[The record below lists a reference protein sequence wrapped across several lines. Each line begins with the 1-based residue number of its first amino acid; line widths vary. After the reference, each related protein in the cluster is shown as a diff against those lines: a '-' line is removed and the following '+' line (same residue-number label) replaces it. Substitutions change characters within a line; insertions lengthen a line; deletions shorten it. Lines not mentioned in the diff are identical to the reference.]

1 MPPGWRPLHDYA
13 CLFTVFQSSHA
24 CTSGAWEP
32 PLQAFLCSSPP
43 NVLLPQTCVLSSTS
57 CSLHS
62 SRTSRFFSMQVVVL
76 PLPLLGALHDLRF
89 STCLH
94 PVSLLLLRLFPPCAL
109 TRSSLP
115 TPLPH
120 LSLPAPSLTFKP
132 GRALSGQPY
141 CATLHTSPERA
152 LTLFHCPHASASV
165 VRTLHPVPRARDR
178 TRDVAAHA
186 PAGPSWLSASQVVSL
201 PTQPPCST
209 AVLSRSSLTG
219 TLPWTV
225 NTHTHTHMRKA
236 WCCGTCC
243 ARDWPAEATSQ
254 AQAWSCKACWSASLR
269 CGTAESV
276 AAKQAVAKQQMG
288 CGKGRGERCA
298 ASQCA
303 LSPLG
308 GGRMRCS
315 PQRTT

>member
-1 MPPGWRPLHDYA
+1 MLRGLPPLHCCQALHSISPPTCIFAPRSSFLAVERQCLGAGHVFPRAFYSHASVASLHLMPPGWRPLHDYA

-132 GRALSGQPY
+132 GRASSGQPY

-152 LTLFHCPHASASV
+152 LTFF
-165 VRTLHPVPRARDR
+165 
-178 TRDVAAHA
+178 
-186 PAGPSWLSASQVVSL
+186 SL
-201 PTQPPCST
+201 PTCERICGPHP
-209 AVLSRSSLTG
+209 APRAEG
-219 TLPWTV
+219 T
-225 NTHTHTHMRKA
+225 
-236 WCCGTCC
+236 
-243 ARDWPAEATSQ
+243 
-254 AQAWSCKACWSASLR
+254 
-269 CGTAESV
+269 
-276 AAKQAVAKQQMG
+276 
-288 CGKGRGERCA
+288 
-298 ASQCA
+298 
-303 LSPLG
+303 
-308 GGRMRCS
+308 
-315 PQRTT
+315 